1 MGKLCPEAAALNDI
15 HDLAAAYALN
25 ALDPEDRWTYER
37 HLDTCER
44 CREEVANLREG
55 AAQLAYAATGPEP
68 QPELRERILRA
79 AREERPA
86 TVIPFRRRYLFPMT
100 AVAAAAAAVA
110 AVGLGLWASSLR
122 DEVDRQRVVAMQG
135 GGRLV
140 VSGDDAAIVACVEQA
155 PADKTYEAWVIRDDV
170 PQPAGLFRGGGCGTV
185 ELTRPVE
192 PGDTVAVTLEA
203 AGGTDAPKGDVL
215 MSANV

>member
-1 MGKLCPEAAALNDI
+1 MMYMAQPEL

-44 CREEVANLREG
+44 CRDEVAALRDG
-55 AAQLAYAATGPEP
+55 ATQLAYAAEGPKP
-68 QPELRERILRA
+68 RPELRDRILRA

-86 TVIPFRRRYLFPMT
+86 SVTPLRRRWLFPAT
-100 AVAAAAAAVA
+100 AVAAAAAVFA
-110 AVGLGLWASSLR
+110 AVGIGLWANSQR
-122 DEVDRQRVVAMQG
+122 VQEQRVVPMEG
-135 GGRLV
+135 GAGQVLI
-140 VSGDDAAIVACVEQA
+140 SGDEASIVTCVDPA
-155 PADKTYEAWVIRDDV
+155 PAGKTYEAWVIEGDV
-170 PQPAGLFRGGGCGTV
+170 PRPAGLFAGGCETV

-192 PGDTVAVTLEA
+192 SGATVAVTLEA
-203 AGGTDAPKGDVL
+203 AGGVDAPTGEIL

>member
-1 MGKLCPEAAALNDI
+1 MTLMGQLDI
-15 HDLAAAYALN
+15 HDLAAAYVLN

-44 CREEVANLREG
+44 CRDEVARLREG
-55 AAQLAYAATGPEP
+55 SVRLAYAAPPAEP
-68 QPELRERILRA
+68 RRELRERILQA

-86 TVIPFRRRYLFPMT
+86 TVTQLRSRRWLFPAT

-110 AVGLGLWASSLR
+110 AIGLGLWANSLR
-122 DEVDRQRVVAMQG
+122 DDVTAQRVVAMKG
-135 GGRLV
+135 GGSV
-140 VSGDDAAIVACVEQA
+140 VISGDQASIVACVEKA
-155 PADKTYEAWVIRDDV
+155 PAEKTYEAWVIEGKV
-170 PQPAGLFRGGGCGTV
+170 PRPAGLFPGGCGTV
-185 ELTRPVE
+185 ELTRPVS

-203 AGGTDAPKGDVL
+203 EGGSEVPKGDIL

>member
-1 MGKLCPEAAALNDI
+1 MMRMAQSDI
-15 HDLAAAYALN
+15 HDQAAAYALD

-37 HLDTCER
+37 HLDSCER
-44 CREEVANLREG
+44 CREEVAGLREG
-55 AAQLAYAATGPEP
+55 AAELAYAATGPEP
-68 QPELRERILRA
+68 RPELRDRILRA

-86 TVIPFRRRYLFPMT
+86 TVIPLRPRWLLPMT

-110 AVGLGLWASSLR
+110 AIGLGLWANSLR
-122 DEVDRQRVVAMQG
+122 DQVDSQRVVAMEG

-140 VSGDDAAIVACVEQA
+140 VSGEEAAIVACVDRA
-155 PADKTYEAWVIRDDV
+155 PADKTYEAWVIRDRV
-170 PQPAGLFRGGGCGTV
+170 PRPAGLFRGGCGTV

-192 PGDTVAVTLEA
+192 AGDTVAVTIEA
-203 AGGTDAPKGDVL
+203 AGGTDVPEGEIL